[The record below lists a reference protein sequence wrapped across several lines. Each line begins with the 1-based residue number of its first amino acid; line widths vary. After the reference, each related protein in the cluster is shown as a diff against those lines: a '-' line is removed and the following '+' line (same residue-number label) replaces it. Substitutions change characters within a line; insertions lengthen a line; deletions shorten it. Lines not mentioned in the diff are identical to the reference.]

1 MADDTVEKIIPVREV
16 VAVFSDAR
24 SLEDAIE
31 GLQSAGT
38 HRAAINV
45 MSSKDAVDQKLGHH
59 FRPVPGSPEPQAVG
73 DGVAV
78 TRYEMA
84 EGMGA
89 LISIPIYIGATAG
102 LIAIFATGGGLLA
115 AAAVG
120 LVGGTVGG
128 GFGALA
134 ARALGQQHAE
144 HLETQLENGG
154 LLLWVHVTDD
164 ADEAAKIA
172 LLRSLGGQHVQG
184 HTYEKEWGVDEVPLH
199 DVQPDPFLTTD

>member
-1 MADDTVEKIIPVREV
+1 MADQTDETIIPVREV
-16 VAVFSDAR
+16 VAVFSDSRA
-24 SLEDAIE
+24 LDDAIQ
-31 GLQSAGT
+31 GLQNAGT
-38 HRAAINV
+38 DRAAINV
-45 MSSKDAVDQKLGHH
+45 MSSKNTVDQKLGHH
-59 FRPVPGSPEPQAVG
+59 FKPVAGSTDPKAVG
-73 DGVAV
+73 EGVAV

-89 LISIPIYIGATAG
+89 LISVPVYIGATAG

-134 ARALGQQHAE
+134 ARALGRQHAE
-144 HLETQLENGG
+144 HLENQLESGG
-154 LLLWVHVTDD
+154 LLLWVHVKDE
-164 ADEAAKIA
+164 ADEADKIA
-172 LLRSLGGQHVQG
+172 LLRSLGGEHVQG
-184 HTYEKEWGVDEVPLH
+184 HSYQKEWGVDEVPLH